1 MEVRSRNRREE
12 LERIFGSGPTP
23 RRNRMPVRAPVT
35 EPDETGFDRRRTAT
49 ALGAKCFLRKDHA
62 LVRVGS
68 TFGSAPFA
76 FGRGLLPQPRFRHFE
91 TRGATRRRLAWHG
104 RALAGQRP
112 SEPLRNHG

>member
-1 MEVRSRNRREE
+1 MEVRSRNRRED

-76 FGRGLLPQPRFRHFE
+76 FGP
-91 TRGATRRRLAWHG
+91 
-104 RALAGQRP
+104 
-112 SEPLRNHG
+112 